1 MTEHNAALVFQHGGT
16 PETARLAHALATVA
30 YQMNNENKAAKWRSA
45 ASWDRLMMTLKRP
58 QWYATQFTKPHG
70 SDKFVLYDIDET
82 VVSDETRKS
91 MGARSV
97 AEARAHAEELSKQ

>member
-1 MTEHNAALVFQHGGT
+1 M
-16 PETARLAHALATVA
+16 AHALATVA
-30 YQMNNENKAAKWRSA
+30 YQMNNENKAAKWLSA